1 MSGICAELQNI
12 LRAEMCRFATL
23 RTFTPENTAGSLLDP
38 VFAQLPPFFFLM
50 SSPSYKTV
58 SCSSSYKTKTEQKPS
73 GDTAP
78 ALSWKTS
85 RGTRALPRLHPATG
99 RPLSRSDR
107 TGRCWHRNMKRLSLE
122 ALWLSA
128 PVWTGCGLS
137 RGQYQTSAWRLNAAK
152 RKAFRLIH

>member
-1 MSGICAELQNI
+1 MSNCNTFSEQKCVGSPHCEHSHLKI
-12 LRAEMCRFATL
+12 LRARCWIPCL
-23 RTFTPENTAGSLLDP
+23 HSCHL
-38 VFAQLPPFFFLM
+38 FLI

-58 SCSSSYKTKTEQKPS
+58 SCSSSDKTKTEQKPS
-73 GDTAP
+73 GNTAP

-85 RGTRALPRLHPATG
+85 HGTRGLPRLHPATG

-107 TGRCWHRNMKRLSLE
+107 TDWCWHRNMKRFSLQ

-137 RGQYQTSAWRLNAAK
+137 WLQYQTSAWRLNAAK
-152 RKAFRLIH
+152 RKAFWLIH